1 MYWNYRVVD
10 MRTIENDGENFA
22 DDWLEMRE
30 VYYNDKDEPCGHCT
44 AHVLG
49 EDINEMQEQLDRMME
64 ASAKPVL
71 RGEDFIGSLIE
82 DDDLY
87 NGKEFH

>member
-10 MRTIENDGENFA
+10 MRTVENDGETYA

-30 VYYNDKDEPCGHCT
+30 VYYNEKDEPCGHCT
-44 AHVLG
+44 ASVLG
-49 EDINEMQEQLDRMME
+49 EDINEMQEQLDRMLE
-64 ASAKPVL
+64 ASAKPIL
-71 RGEDFIGSLIE
+71 RDEDFVGTLIE
-82 DDDLY
+82 DDDLD

>member
-10 MRTIENDGENFA
+10 MRTIENDGETYA
-22 DDWLEMRE
+22 EDWLEMRE
-30 VYYNDKDEPCGHCT
+30 VYYNEKDEPCGHCT
-44 AHVLG
+44 ASVLG

-64 ASAKPVL
+64 ASAKPTL
-71 RGEDFIGSLIE
+71 RGEDFVGSLIE
-82 DDDLY
+82 NDDLD

>member
-10 MRTIENDGENFA
+10 MRTIENDGETYA

-30 VYYNDKDEPCGHCT
+30 VYYNNKDEPCGHCAT
-44 AHVLG
+44 HVLG

-64 ASAKPVL
+64 ASAKPTL
-71 RGEDFIGSLIE
+71 RGEDFVGSLIE
-82 DDDLY
+82 NDDLD